1 MPVIKNTPRYLD
13 LDKDLRIVDPMSMTN
28 ALNVRGVYNEGSDYF
43 ILKNT
48 KGTIE
53 IPFTLPNG
61 INTVVGTIKDDDT
74 NTLFYFLHNTLGNHS
89 VLRYNANQKNI
100 TKILQN
106 SKLNF
111 RKEHI
116 VQGFA
121 IAGVNFGD
129 ILVYFTD
136 GYNPPRK
143 INTSKAIAQTNG
155 DIQNGYGPN
164 FDADFDL
171 YLDQVKH
178 PPVFSPDFE
187 FTRVDG
193 IQYNNISRKSFQFRY
208 RYRYDDGEVSAFSP
222 YSKLAVQ
229 YQQVNNAFFGD
240 SNQMSFDNAINVTV
254 ENGGYNVDKIEI
266 AFRVGN
272 DGELFLWDTV
282 ENNPNQ
288 LTTTVTFLNDG
299 NYGVVPDRDNNKLF
313 DAVPVLAKT
322 QAIKNNRNF
331 WGNIYD
337 TYPPLS
343 EEDKAGGLTLIPRYL
358 DRNNPD
364 TGTITFLGTTTSS
377 LAFILVGQVS
387 GSTTSANFSLI
398 PLKQGVTWVMSLTA
412 TYDYNSIIQAPIQ
425 RTFSTFFSYEIQQG
439 DTYED
444 LRLALY
450 NHIWQSQQS
459 WPADMI
465 NAEVTLNSSNFL
477 TIKFYFYRPPVQE
490 AHEILFTINSEFY
503 SDGVASPSFKS
514 GAYHP
519 IGVVYYDRANRSS
532 TVNKADTVYVKFF
545 SERENNT
552 DIGLERMGSS
562 YIDWRINWKPPVWAT
577 HYQIVYAKNSTL
589 QSFVQYVGIKAFNHT
604 NYIYLNL
611 SSLLGPVEPFN
622 TSYEEI
628 YGSKINYSFVDGDR
642 IRIIKKGVTQFVSNS
657 SQQGFVSGMYDFR
670 IVDFKYLDRDE
681 TTNPIYDDTNDISK
695 ATTSG
700 WFLIIENPG
709 VAGFASEDDWNTF
722 TYANGS
728 TQEGAVLWEIYR
740 RNENTEQYLYYEIAE
755 EYRVLNPGTENR
767 AHEGEIRS
775 QGQQISQP
783 VAAVNYV
790 DNFVTTEL
798 EPLVVAGDLISFIGQ
813 NGVPPGVYTV
823 NRIVQKEA
831 DWEIYTDEPLQ
842 LVGVL
847 PIPVGVQIVL
857 QETPACGILKNGDV
871 WFKQRRIMSGNIE
884 STTYA
889 VETVE
894 DFSFSDFYS
903 SNSVNIG
910 RANAYSPNEV
920 FGEKPSTIVYSDP
933 IQLGTI
939 YNGLSS
945 VYLSEAPFVDLE
957 RYNNSIQKVYGLNE
971 SLIVYQE
978 NKVVNL
984 PISRNI
990 IETADG
996 GGILVNTTNVIGPV
1010 RYYSGDY
1017 GIGRNPESFAES
1029 DNKHY
1034 FTDIKAGSALRLSTD
1049 GITEISQY
1057 GMDSFFGE
1065 KARQYSEDLGG
1076 VKIFG
1081 AYDVE
1086 HEEYVISANDE
1097 NLSTLSVNGA
1107 VSPFR
1112 VQGAS
1117 SVGGLVV
1124 IDDVQIVGTNSF
1136 DRIAISEEPRSLSES
1151 DDVISL
1157 SGYPVARMST
1167 LSETRQI
1174 LVPMSVAESGDTFTG
1189 LLVFETEDDDIIV
1202 PMELDVPNSQ
1212 LTLDDS
1218 VSIEETE
1225 AIGGFTLSYSEPAN
1239 KWVSFWSYRPD
1250 YMADVSNE
1258 FVSFANGRL
1267 HVHNR
1272 NELRSNFY
1280 GVQYGSVIETVFNKE
1295 PSVVKVY
1302 HASSIESNKA
1312 WNGTFTTNINSSSV
1326 DNLSY
1331 SEREGAY
1338 FTNTPTAIGTST
1350 TSNLHGIGEVSSIN
1364 GNTIVIGGFNINDS
1378 LVSIGDTVYEGTALV
1393 GLISSV
1399 PTVSSLTLSSV
1410 TGLSVGDY
1418 IYVSKNDSVDGDYL
1432 RGSYMKHRLD
1442 LVTEDEV
1449 EVHAVNVFVKESK
1462 LHHP

>member
-193 IQYNNISRKSFQFRY
+193 IQYNNIGKSSFQFRY
-208 RYRYDDGEVSAFSP
+208 RYRYDDGEISAFSP

-229 YQQVNNAFFGD
+229 YAQVNNAFFTD
-240 SNQMSFDNAINVTV
+240 NLQNTFDNAINVTV
-254 ENGGYNVDKIEI
+254 ENGGFNVEKIEI
-266 AFRVGN
+266 AFREGN
-272 DGELFLWDTV
+272 SGELLLWETIP
-282 ENNPNQ
+282 NNPSQ
-288 LTTTVTFLNDG
+288 STSTVTFLNDG

-337 TYPPLS
+337 TYPQLT
-343 EEDKAGGLTLIPRYL
+343 EQEKAGGLTLIPRYL
-358 DRNNPD
+358 DRFD
-364 TGTITFLGTTTSS
+364 VDSGTILFQGTQQSVLS
-377 LAFILVGQVS
+377 LLLSGTVWGQNT
-387 GSTTSANFSLI
+387 GSIAGI
-398 PLKQGVTWVMSLTA
+398 PLIQGTVWAADIDVNYEFNPLLSSPQEQN
-412 TYDYNSIIQAPIQ
+412 Y
-425 RTFSTFFSYEIQQG
+425 RTFFYYEIQQG
-439 DTYED
+439 DTYQD
-444 LRLALY
+444 LRDALY
-450 NHIWQSQQS
+450 NHIWSTQQS
-459 WPADMI
+459 WPDRMT
-465 NAEVTLNSSNFL
+465 NVEVTLTSANFITL
-477 TIKFYFYRPPVQE
+477 RFYFSRPAVQE
-490 AHEILFTINSEFY
+490 THSIAINIRSEYHEEGS
-503 SDGVASPSFKS
+503 ASPSFKS

-545 SERENNT
+545 SEREDNRN
-552 DIGLERMGSS
+552 IGLERQGAT
-562 YIDWRINWKPPVWAT
+562 YIDWRINWTPPVWAT
-577 HYQIVYAKNSTL
+577 HYQWVYAKNSTIDFFL
-589 QSFVQYVGIKAFNHT
+589 QYT
-604 NYIYLNL
+604 NLKVYSHSNQLYIGL

-622 TSYEEI
+622 TSYQEQ
-628 YGSKINYSFVDGDR
+628 YGSKLTYSFVEGDR
-642 IRIIKKGVTQFVSNS
+642 LRVIKKAVSTFYTNS
-657 SQQGFVSGMYDFR
+657 AKEGFVDGNYDFR
-670 IVDFKYLDRDE
+670 IIDFKYLDRDE
-681 TTNPIYDDTNDISK
+681 TTNPIYDDSTENAK
-695 ATTSG
+695 AFTSG

-709 VAGFASEDDWNTF
+709 VSGFSSPFDWESY
-722 TYANGS
+722 TYPDGGTRQGS
-728 TQEGAVLWEIYR
+728 VLWEIYR
-740 RNENTEQYLYYEIAE
+740 RKANPEQYLYYEIGE
-755 EYRVLNPGTENR
+755 EYEILNV
-767 AHEGEIRS
+767 GEPSRKHQGAIRD
-775 QGQQISQP
+775 QGEQISQ
-783 VAAVNYV
+783 AITHV
-790 DNFVTTEL
+790 DIANHHVSTET
-798 EPLVVAGDLISFIGQ
+798 EPLVVAGDIIMFTGTSGFPVGT
-813 NGVPPGVYTV
+813 YTV
-823 NRIVQKEA
+823 NRIVQTDT
-831 DWEIYTDEPLQ
+831 DWEIYTNEE
-842 LVGVL
+842 LVISGF
-847 PIPVGVQIVL
+847 PVNVTMFL
-857 QETPACGILKNGDV
+857 AETAACGILKEGDV
-871 WFKQRRIMSGNIE
+871 WFKQRRVK
-884 STTYA
+884 TTLIDGLIFGTE
-889 VETVE
+889 VVE
-894 DFSFSDFYS
+894 DYSFSDFYS

-933 IQLGTI
+933 IQLGTV

-945 VYLSEAPFVDLE
+945 VYLSEAPFIDLE
-957 RYNNSIQKVYGLNE
+957 RYNNSIQKIYGLNE

-978 NKVVNL
+978 NKVINL

-1117 SVGGLVV
+1117 IVGGVVV
-1124 IDDVQIVGTNSF
+1124 IGDVQIVGTNSF
-1136 DRIAISEEPRSLSES
+1136 DRIAIPEEPRSLSES

-1258 FVSFANGRL
+1258 FVSFTNGRL

-1350 TSNLHGIGEVSSIN
+1350 TSNLHGIGEVSGIN

-1378 LVSIGDTVYEGTALV
+1378 LVSIGDTVYEGTTLV